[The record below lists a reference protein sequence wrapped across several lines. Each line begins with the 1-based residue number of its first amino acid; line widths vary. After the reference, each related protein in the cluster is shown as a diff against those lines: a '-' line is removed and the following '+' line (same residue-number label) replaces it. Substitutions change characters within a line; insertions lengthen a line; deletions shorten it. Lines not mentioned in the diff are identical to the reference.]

1 MPTFFQGNQKPC
13 AASWAPTKLR
23 SSNIDFSL
31 QLLRTSLFTYPTF
44 SKDVH
49 SSSFIRAAARMTT
62 RFAARLFAEV
72 DSDAVAFG
80 AEEDAYR
87 FSPAATCPCLNPVR
101 RIASHNLPPYRPTRH
116 IPCIQPVTTQN
127 ENSLRSNSRAST
139 IARPKRFLF
148 GIFSSHYEITVRTNS
163 QPAYSLRQD

>member
-49 SSSFIRAAARMTT
+49 SSSFIRTAARMTT

-80 AEEDAYR
+80 AEEGAYR

-116 IPCIQPVTTQN
+116 IPCIQPVTTKM
-127 ENSLRSNSRAST
+127 R
-139 IARPKRFLF
+139 IHF
-148 GIFSSHYEITVRTNS
+148 GSILALAPLQDQREFYSE
-163 QPAYSLRQD
+163 YSLRIMRLRFDYVSVN